1 MFSSVNLYQKKNPFS
16 THWGQMYIQKDSIAM
31 GWPFSVIFK
40 NFYIST
46 IKERV
51 FCHNQKLPTYVGTL
65 MIHLSKPT
73 TIEKWNNF
81 SACSKNIAACITQSY

>member
-51 FCHNQKLPTYVGTL
+51 FCHNQKLPTYVRYTDDTFV
-65 MIHLSKPT
+65 KT
-73 TIEKWNNF
+73 NN
-81 SACSKNIAACITQSY
+81 NREVE

>member
-1 MFSSVNLYQKKNPFS
+1 MFSSVNLYQKKKKKNKTFS
-16 THWGQMYIQKDSIAM
+16 THWDQMYIQKDGIAM
-31 GWPFSVIFK
+31 GLPFGVIFK

-73 TIEKWNNF
+73 TIEK
-81 SACSKNIAACITQSY
+81 